1 MTKNDLETV
10 FKNCEIP
17 SNEGIQ
23 YLEINDKL
31 PRIVYFEY
39 RWEDIVASGRKFDTN
54 VNYQVSFRSSI
65 PRDPKLLLLKKKLN
79 ENDIH
84 PIISIEYIKDKREWH
99 SYFSVEVVEDV
110 CSGIW

>member
-1 MTKNDLETV
+1 MTKNDLENI
-10 FKNCEIP
+10 FKNCNIP

-23 YLEINDKL
+23 YLETNDKL

-54 VNYQVSFRSSI
+54 VNYQVSFRSSM

-84 PIISIEYIKDKREWH
+84 PIISIEYIKERSER
-99 SYFSVEVVEDV
+99 SFLLQT
-110 CSGIW
+110 